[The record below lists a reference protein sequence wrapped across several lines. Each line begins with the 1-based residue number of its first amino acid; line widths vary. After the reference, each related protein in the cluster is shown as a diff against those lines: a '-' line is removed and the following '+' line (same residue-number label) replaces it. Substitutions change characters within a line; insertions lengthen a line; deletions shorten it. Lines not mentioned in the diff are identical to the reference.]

1 MEEGMFTAARLGW
14 IDGLMVS
21 YNYRLMTQDRMKR
34 AVEACTKAGIGLT
47 AMKTQA
53 AFSAN
58 FYASIGSE
66 TDEGM
71 KMTERFMEKGFTAE
85 QAKLKAVWEDPSI
98 ASICS
103 AMSNMTTLQAN
114 VAAAVSKTPL
124 SSADRSR
131 LFRYAEETAPGYCA
145 GCAAI
150 CETAQGGRVPISD
163 ILRHA
168 MYRHGY
174 GDRDRASRYFRALPA
189 DVKRRIRRCD
199 FSKAEKACPQGVP
212 IARVVAEIRE
222 DLG

>member
-1 MEEGMFTAARLGW
+1 
-14 IDGLMVS
+14 
-21 YNYRLMTQDRMKR
+21 MKR

-53 AFSAN
+53 AFSAS

-66 TDEGM
+66 ADEGM

-85 QAKLKAVWEDPSI
+85 QARLKAVWENPNI

-114 VAAAVSKTPL
+114 AAAAAGNTPL
-124 SSADRSR
+124 SSADRGR
-131 LFRYAEETAPGYCA
+131 LFRYAQKTAPGYCA

-150 CETAQGGRVPISD
+150 CETAEAGRLPISD
-163 ILRHA
+163 LMRHA

-174 GDRDRASRYFRALPA
+174 GDLERASRYFRSLPA
-189 DVKRRIRRCD
+189 DVKRRIRKCD
-199 FSKAEKACPQGVP
+199 FSGAERACPQGIP
-212 IARVVAEIRE
+212 IARVVAELQE
-222 DLG
+222 ELG